1 MALSIPTITLN
12 DGRAMPLLG
21 LGTYKSTEKEAEKA
35 IVTAAKYGYRLI
47 DTASSYKNEDSI
59 GRGIRASGIP
69 RENFFITTKVWNTA
83 QRVGDIEGAF
93 NRSLDRLRLDYV
105 DLYLIHWPVPGCYP
119 ETWRALEKIR
129 ESGRAKSI
137 GVSNFEEPHLTALF
151 EFSGI
156 IPAVNQIE
164 LHPTWQQ
171 REVVAYCK
179 AHNIAV
185 EAYSPMAR
193 GADLNAGDG
202 VIERIAR
209 AHGVTEAQ
217 VILRWHIENGTI
229 IIPKSVHAER
239 IAENFDVFGFALDAE
254 DMAVIASLDRPE
266 SSFLD
271 HRDPETVEWLSNL
284 H

>member
-129 ESGRAKSI
+129 ESGRANRSASATSRSRTLPPSLNFPASSRPSTR
-137 GVSNFEEPHLTALF
+137 SNAIR
-151 EFSGI
+151 SGTGNRSSLS
-156 IPAVNQIE
+156 AVHMESPFKRMRRSQ
-164 LHPTWQQ
+164 
-171 REVVAYCK
+171 EVF
-179 AHNIAV
+179 I
-185 EAYSPMAR
+185 
-193 GADLNAGDG
+193 
-202 VIERIAR
+202 
-209 AHGVTEAQ
+209 
-217 VILRWHIENGTI
+217 
-229 IIPKSVHAER
+229 
-239 IAENFDVFGFALDAE
+239 
-254 DMAVIASLDRPE
+254 
-266 SSFLD
+266 
-271 HRDPETVEWLSNL
+271 
-284 H
+284 

>member
-69 RENFFITTKVWNTA
+69 R
-83 QRVGDIEGAF
+83 
-93 NRSLDRLRLDYV
+93 RLDYV

-164 LHPTWQQ
+164 CHPLWN
-171 REVVAYCK
+171 RKPLIAFCRS
-179 AHNIAV
+179 HGIAV
-185 EAYSPMAR
+185 QAYAPLAR
-193 GADLNAGDG
+193 GLYLNREIMQQLAEKY
-202 VIERIAR
+202 VR
-209 AHGVTEAQ
+209 TEAQ
-217 VILRWHIENGTI
+217 IGLRYLVQQGISV
-229 IIPKSVHAER
+229 IPKSTQPDHIFAN
-239 IAENFDVFGFALDAE
+239 ADVFDFELSEA
-254 DMAVIASLDRPE
+254 DMALIDTMDEQLRSASIPDDL
-266 SSFLD
+266 L
-271 HRDPETVEWLSNL
+271 
-284 H
+284 

>member
-156 IPAVNQIE
+156 IPAVNQIDAIRSGTGNRSSLSAVHME
-164 LHPTWQQ
+164 SPFKRMRRSQ
-171 REVVAYCK
+171 EVF
-179 AHNIAV
+179 I
-185 EAYSPMAR
+185 
-193 GADLNAGDG
+193 
-202 VIERIAR
+202 
-209 AHGVTEAQ
+209 
-217 VILRWHIENGTI
+217 
-229 IIPKSVHAER
+229 
-239 IAENFDVFGFALDAE
+239 
-254 DMAVIASLDRPE
+254 
-266 SSFLD
+266 
-271 HRDPETVEWLSNL
+271 
-284 H
+284 

>member
-129 ESGRAKSI
+129 ESGRTKSI

-151 EFSGI
+151 EFSGV

-164 LHPTWQQ
+164 CHPLWN
-171 REVVAYCK
+171 RKPLIAFCRS
-179 AHNIAV
+179 HGIAV
-185 EAYSPMAR
+185 QAYAPLAR
-193 GADLNAGDG
+193 GLYLNREIMQQLAEKY
-202 VIERIAR
+202 VR
-209 AHGVTEAQ
+209 TEAQ
-217 VILRWHIENGTI
+217 EECKLLLIHCG
-229 IIPKSVHAER
+229 
-239 IAENFDVFGFALDAE
+239 
-254 DMAVIASLDRPE
+254 AVIRL
-266 SSFLD
+266 
-271 HRDPETVEWLSNL
+271 
-284 H
+284 

>member
-105 DLYLIHWPVPGCYP
+105 DLYLIHWPVNFPASSRP
-119 ETWRALEKIR
+119 STRSNVIR
-129 ESGRAKSI
+129 SGTGNRSSLSAVHMESPFKRMRRS
-137 GVSNFEEPHLTALF
+137 
-151 EFSGI
+151 
-156 IPAVNQIE
+156 Q
-164 LHPTWQQ
+164 
-171 REVVAYCK
+171 EVF
-179 AHNIAV
+179 I
-185 EAYSPMAR
+185 
-193 GADLNAGDG
+193 
-202 VIERIAR
+202 
-209 AHGVTEAQ
+209 
-217 VILRWHIENGTI
+217 
-229 IIPKSVHAER
+229 
-239 IAENFDVFGFALDAE
+239 
-254 DMAVIASLDRPE
+254 
-266 SSFLD
+266 
-271 HRDPETVEWLSNL
+271 
-284 H
+284 

>member
-137 GVSNFEEPHLTALF
+137 GVSNFEEPHLTALLNF
-151 EFSGI
+151 LASSRPSTRSNAIRSGTGNRSSLS
-156 IPAVNQIE
+156 AVHMESPFKRMRRSQ
-164 LHPTWQQ
+164 
-171 REVVAYCK
+171 EVF
-179 AHNIAV
+179 I
-185 EAYSPMAR
+185 
-193 GADLNAGDG
+193 
-202 VIERIAR
+202 
-209 AHGVTEAQ
+209 
-217 VILRWHIENGTI
+217 
-229 IIPKSVHAER
+229 
-239 IAENFDVFGFALDAE
+239 
-254 DMAVIASLDRPE
+254 
-266 SSFLD
+266 
-271 HRDPETVEWLSNL
+271 
-284 H
+284 